1 MEDYWTECQYYDIVC
16 FVFGNCNHCCFRCGN
31 PFTMLGVSLFI
42 SCKNIIQ
49 CVCVGK
55 KEKKSTPGN
64 IHLKKMTSEK
74 ELNTTSKIEK
84 YENTKIKV
92 TVNKVNNRL
101 DKDEN
106 RITNL
111 KWLRKNC
118 QE

>member
-1 MEDYWTECQYYDIVC
+1 MC
-16 FVFGNCNHCCFRCGN
+16 
-31 PFTMLGVSLFI
+31 
-42 SCKNIIQ
+42 
-49 CVCVGK
+49 GK
-55 KEKKSTPGN
+55 KRKKKSTPGN
-64 IHLKKMTSEK
+64 IHLKKMTPEK
-74 ELNTTSKIEK
+74 ELNTTSKSEK